1 MRAGKSGGR
10 KNSKGKAR
18 SKPSAKKRSRLPVMR
33 AIKEAAPEDSPPP
46 ATPAIPVTPA
56 PQLSEPPREG
66 HDGARREILVVTS
79 RPEVIEP
86 PPAPAPSTAPP
97 SVEIAPPPPQVIA
110 AVAPPPAVESAPRA
124 IFEMPPQPSPVMSA
138 PVISAP
144 PPPLEPSVQSPA
156 PPPPPTIEH
165 VAERPAPAE
174 ADHSEAI
181 DEEIDASL
189 EPWLFE
195 TAWEVCWQLG
205 GIYTVLKT
213 KAEMMLRKWGER
225 YFLIGP
231 YNPQTAAVEFEEQP
245 PQGAIAEAI
254 KRLRDQ
260 GIECHFGRWLIAGRP
275 RVILIDYRGRYRHL
289 GDDKYLLWK
298 DHGIATSNDDG
309 EVNEVVAFGFS
320 VTEFLRQVKNA
331 AGKRPILA
339 HFHEWM
345 AGIAVPRIAHERI
358 DVSTIF
364 TTHATLLGRYLASG
378 IDKFYESLPFLDAD
392 AEAKKFMIYP
402 RFQIERAAAHASIV
416 FTTVSEVT
424 GVEAEKLLGR
434 KPDLILPNGL
444 NIQRFAALHEFQ
456 NLHRQYKEEI
466 HEFVM
471 GHFFPCYTFDLE
483 NTLYIFTSGRYE
495 YRNKGMDLFIEAL
508 FRLNQRLRW
517 MPQRP
522 TVVAFIVTKAATR
535 NINVGVLQSQGMFKE
550 LQGVCHK
557 MQENMGPRLTYAAAH
572 GRLPTLD
579 DLVDEEERMRLR
591 QAIHAWRSGRQPPIV
606 THDLADDANDP
617 ILKHLRHRGLF
628 NSGDDPVKVV
638 FHPQFVTATSPM
650 LSLDYD
656 QFVRGCHMGVF
667 PSYYEPWGYTPMESI
682 ALGLPAVTTDLCG
695 FGSYVNRTIPDHDQ
709 QGIKV
714 LDRHKSFEDATN
726 ELVDHLVQFAML
738 TRRQRIELRNKV
750 ERLGERFDWSVL
762 ISCYHDAHAMA
773 LSRRGVGVLPGRVEV
788 RMV

>member
-1 MRAGKSGGR
+1 
-10 KNSKGKAR
+10 
-18 SKPSAKKRSRLPVMR
+18 
-33 AIKEAAPEDSPPP
+33 
-46 ATPAIPVTPA
+46 
-56 PQLSEPPREG
+56 
-66 HDGARREILVVTS
+66 
-79 RPEVIEP
+79 
-86 PPAPAPSTAPP
+86 
-97 SVEIAPPPPQVIA
+97 
-110 AVAPPPAVESAPRA
+110 
-124 IFEMPPQPSPVMSA
+124 
-138 PVISAP
+138 
-144 PPPLEPSVQSPA
+144 
-156 PPPPPTIEH
+156 
-165 VAERPAPAE
+165 
-174 ADHSEAI
+174 
-181 DEEIDASL
+181 
-189 EPWLFE
+189 
-195 TAWEVCWQLG
+195 
-205 GIYTVLKT
+205 
-213 KAEMMLRKWGER
+213 
-225 YFLIGP
+225 
-231 YNPQTAAVEFEEQP
+231 
-245 PQGAIAEAI
+245 
-254 KRLRDQ
+254 
-260 GIECHFGRWLIAGRP
+260 
-275 RVILIDYRGRYRHL
+275 
-289 GDDKYLLWK
+289 
-298 DHGIATSNDDG
+298 
-309 EVNEVVAFGFS
+309 
-320 VTEFLRQVKNA
+320 
-331 AGKRPILA
+331 
-339 HFHEWM
+339 
-345 AGIAVPRIAHERI
+345 
-358 DVSTIF
+358 
-364 TTHATLLGRYLASG
+364 
-378 IDKFYESLPFLDAD
+378 
-392 AEAKKFMIYP
+392 
-402 RFQIERAAAHASIV
+402 
-416 FTTVSEVT
+416 
-424 GVEAEKLLGR
+424 VEAEKLLGR

-508 FRLNQRLRW
+508 YRLNQRLRW